1 MDNNIMNWD
10 DVIENDGQEY
20 ILLPEGDYSY
30 RVTGFERGQFPGGPK
45 IPPCPKAS
53 LTLTVDTEQGTATA
67 RVDLLLYRT
76 VEWKMA
82 AFFRSIGQKKH
93 GEKTVMNWGK
103 VLGARGR
110 AHFKPRSYTK
120 DGQERQV
127 NDVAYFID
135 YDEKLGGFPQ
145 GNAHAPRPDS
155 GSRTARVSAQTPF
168 GHDKL
173 EQEGFPVG
181 PQTPFGHG
189 EFRGTQVTPDDLPW
203 GNGGR

>member
-20 ILLPEGDYSY
+20 ILLPEGDYNY
-30 RVTGFERGQFPGGPK
+30 RVTNFERGQFPGGPK

-93 GEKTVMNWGK
+93 GEHQQPVPEPKKPVERDCFLIGK
-103 VLGARGR
+103 KAV
-110 AHFKPRSYTK
+110 KPGTGPS
-120 DGQERQV
+120 
-127 NDVAYFID
+127 
-135 YDEKLGGFPQ
+135 GG
-145 GNAHAPRPDS
+145 
-155 GSRTARVSAQTPF
+155 
-168 GHDKL
+168 
-173 EQEGFPVG
+173 
-181 PQTPFGHG
+181 
-189 EFRGTQVTPDDLPW
+189 
-203 GNGGR
+203 